1 MAVASSRGYDLRS
14 RSAPVSSFGVMMA
27 EQVRKSTP
35 AASSR
40 THAIHSGEAWY
51 VPMRILETVAL
62 TPHSTPPHR
71 VIAMPIIRSFGVRS
85 NVFPPLRLLPLHCS
99 LIAHRTRR
107 MCLAVAAAHRLSAGA
122 LRKSRILFT
131 YGPTTVFGM
140 EKISCNDLPYRIFRL
155 IRHLRARVP
164 RNRPAVR

>member
-1 MAVASSRGYDLRS
+1 MMAVASSRGYDLRS

-85 NVFPPLRLLPLHCS
+85 NVFSATAAPSPS
-99 LIAHRTRR
+99 LFAHRTPYTPHVSCSGSRSQTVR
-107 MCLAVAAAHRLSAGA
+107 GRAEEVENLVHIRSDHRVRHGEDLVQRLAV
-122 LRKSRILFT
+122 
-131 YGPTTVFGM
+131 
-140 EKISCNDLPYRIFRL
+140 PYFFD
-155 IRHLRARVP
+155 
-164 RNRPAVR
+164 